1 MNRLLRI
8 SLIFRFSIYTLG
20 LFTVL
25 FLLAGWHFHIKKQQL
40 ETNTL
45 THYLA
50 EQQRAWQAVRQT
62 HVNGMEAYF
71 NSYVTQPAVLKLLH
85 QMRNPDPEIRNR
97 ARVLL
102 YRELVGV
109 YELLK
114 TRGVRQFQFFT
125 TDSHS
130 LLRLHHPHR
139 FGDPLAELRPG
150 VALANHTRTRV
161 SGFESGRV
169 VSGFRNIFPILD
181 GDIHLGA
188 VELSQPFEVL
198 RSSMQ
203 QLFSDTGTEFLLLI
217 NASGGRELFSEQ
229 QRLYAIS
236 TIDPNWMIEDPLR
249 ELYDSPPPLS
259 PTAARIATGLSW
271 VEGFSDA
278 LNAGTAA
285 SFTIRQD
292 EGISVVTQIPVI
304 DLSGRLGAALI
315 AFQPSD
321 ALEQID
327 DNFTTQLWMS
337 AAASLLL
344 ALAIALTINRVHKVR
359 EQRQRLR
366 AITHAVHSGVYVMD
380 HDGRIIFS
388 NRRASEIL
396 GYSSKEMTNHNA
408 HNLFHVHSSSP
419 AECPLL
425 LVIARGETYRQEE
438 SFRCKNGEIICV
450 DVAST
455 PVVLGAGETGAV
467 VAFEDITERK
477 QLEAQLLQAQKMES
491 VGTLASGVAHDFNNI
506 LSSITGFTWM
516 ALKKME
522 VGNPLRRNL
531 EQVLAAADRASSL
544 TKDLL
549 LFSRKQSKQ
558 TSVFDLNELLTK
570 TESLWRRTL
579 DVDIH
584 LVINPAPRPLSVVGD
599 FHQLQQ
605 ILMNLVINAC
615 DAIADAGEINL
626 ETGQVSLKSTDR
638 RLPGDCHPGE
648 YARLKVRDNGVGMDQ
663 ETLKRIF
670 EPFYTT
676 KSVEKGTGLGL
687 AVVYG
692 IVQQHKGFIRVDSQ
706 PGKGTCFC
714 VYLPLSTEVCL
725 LNKPTTDEALPPGG
739 SETILLAEDDDQGR
753 YSLTGLLT
761 EAGYQVITAK
771 NGEDAVQQFRKDPEH
786 IDLLLFDLI
795 MPLLNGKDAADAI
808 NTIRPG
814 VRVLLISG
822 YPSDNI
828 SINSADHILPKP
840 INPRELLFKVR
851 EVLDG

>member
-1 MNRLLRI
+1 MNRLLQI
-8 SLIFRFSIYTLG
+8 SLFFRFTIYTLG
-20 LFTVL
+20 LFATL
-25 FLLAGWHFHIKKQQL
+25 FLLAGWYFHINKQQL
-40 ETNTL
+40 ETKTL
-45 THYLA
+45 THYLI

-62 HVNGMEAYF
+62 HINGMEAYF
-71 NSYVTQPAVLKLLH
+71 SSYVTQPAVLKLLH
-85 QMRNPDPEIRNR
+85 QMQSPDPEIRDQ

-109 YELLK
+109 YELLT

-181 GDIHLGA
+181 GDTHLGA
-188 VELSQPFEVL
+188 VELSQPFEAL

-203 QLFSDTGTEFLLLI
+203 QLFSDADTEFLLLI

-236 TIDPNWMIEDPLR
+236 TIDPDWLVEDPLR

-259 PTAARIATGLSW
+259 PVASRIAIGLSQ

-285 SFTIRQD
+285 SFTVRQD
-292 EGISVVTQIPVI
+292 GGFSVVTQIPVI

-344 ALAIALTINRVHKVR
+344 ALAIALTINRIHKVR

-380 HDGRIIFS
+380 HAGRIIFS

-396 GYSSKEMTNHNA
+396 GYSSKEMNNHNA

-419 AECPLL
+419 AECPLF
-425 LVIARGETYRQEE
+425 LVIARGETYRHEE
-438 SFRCKNGEIICV
+438 SFRCKNGEIISV
-450 DVAST
+450 DVASA
-455 PVVLGAGETGAV
+455 PVVLGAGENGAV

-491 VGTLASGVAHDFNNI
+491 VGTLAGGVAHDFNNI
-506 LSSITGFTWM
+506 LSSITGFTWL

-522 VGNPLRRNL
+522 EGNPLRRNL
-531 EQVLAAADRASSL
+531 EQVLAATDRASSL

-549 LFSRKQSKQ
+549 LFSRKHPKQ

-579 DVDIH
+579 HVDIH

-605 ILMNLVINAC
+605 ILMNLFLNAC
-615 DAIADAGEINL
+615 DAIDTSGQINL
-626 ETGQVSLKSTDR
+626 TTEQFSLKENGPQISG
-638 RLPGDCHPGE
+638 LHPGE
-648 YARLKVRDNGVGMDQ
+648 YALLKVRDNGTGMDQ
-663 ETLKRIF
+663 ETLKHIF

-692 IVQQHKGFIRVDSQ
+692 IVQQHKGVIRVDSQ

-714 VYLPLSTEVCL
+714 VYLPLNQDICL
-725 LNKPTTDEALPPGG
+725 LQEPEQKESAPPQG
-739 SETILLAEDDDQGR
+739 SETILLAEDDPQGR
-753 YSLTGLLT
+753 RALTGILS
-761 EAGYQVITAK
+761 EAGYRVITAV
-771 NGEDAVQQFRKDPEH
+771 NGEDAVQHFMEDPEN

-808 NTIRPG
+808 NKFRPG
-814 VRVLLISG
+814 TRTLFISG

-828 SINSADHILPKP
+828 SINGADHILPKP

-851 EVLDG
+851 DVLDG